1 VSDYFKETL
10 RVAVGCLAVSL
21 PLAFGL
27 SSLGNGIGDAN
38 VRAINRNYQI
48 FQIEA
53 GRKAG
58 LERASE
64 ANG

>member
-1 VSDYFKETL
+1 
-10 RVAVGCLAVSL
+10 VGCLAVSL